1 MPCCMVGRRFF
12 YQTQWHVEEV
22 KWAKSRSSG
31 TLSSKLPMWS
41 QPAKI
46 AEPCRGSN
54 ASHSFLSSHLLVV
67 YLNWLGYASMACI
80 PMAYPPMSPVPK
92 SEPESTPQPWSAPA
106 WKLPNL
112 GPYPTSFPSAN
123 GVQRKKQ
130 KKQRPR
136 LPYQQTMRS
145 IAHLSPVEQVVQ
157 LRQSRKAIMSK
168 LCSKIARLQV
178 GTPTSITLLDTPMLT
193 HDKA

>member
-1 MPCCMVGRRFF
+1 MVGRRFF

-67 YLNWLGYASMACI
+67 YLHWLGYASMACI

-92 SEPESTPQPWSAPA
+92 S
-106 WKLPNL
+106 
-112 GPYPTSFPSAN
+112 FPSAN

-130 KKQRPR
+130 RKQRPR
-136 LPYQQTMRS
+136 LPYQQTTGS

-157 LRQSRKAIMSK
+157 LRQSRKAIKSK
-168 LCSKIARLQV
+168 LYSKTARLQV
-178 GTPTSITLLDTPMLT
+178 DTPTSTTLLDTPMLA

>member
-1 MPCCMVGRRFF
+1 VG
-12 YQTQWHVEEV
+12 EV
-22 KWAKSRSSG
+22 KIVRNAFLQASNVE
-31 TLSSKLPMWS
+31 
-41 QPAKI
+41 PAEI
-46 AEPCRGSN
+46 TEPCRGSN

-67 YLNWLGYASMACI
+67 YLNWLGYASI

-136 LPYQQTMRS
+136 LPYQQTMGS

-193 HDKA
+193 HDKALV